1 MARLFL
7 LLSRTERLARVA
19 RCSPASFSTSL
30 LNRVS
35 AKSADQTSID
45 STGGFMKSKLLSLC
59 LLMALAVVFESGCA
73 TKKYVRNRVAERV
86 TPVENRTGE
95 LEETARRNT
104 SQLGELKTSVDD
116 VRGRADRAQATADR
130 ATSAAGQANAHVA
143 GVERS
148 VEELRANLDKY
159 TLRNTAMV
167 FFKPGSAVLTNE
179 AMAQLNTLA
188 SQITDR
194 SGFIF
199 EIIGHGD
206 TLKAT
211 RLDENLAQLR
221 AEAVERYLADR
232 YNIPVMRMF
241 AIGFGAPRMSGE
253 GASESTS
260 ATTQSLTRRVDIRV
274 LTSNAAA
281 STARATAARAA
292 STSNP

>member
-1 MARLFL
+1 
-7 LLSRTERLARVA
+7 
-19 RCSPASFSTSL
+19 
-30 LNRVS
+30 
-35 AKSADQTSID
+35 
-45 STGGFMKSKLLSLC
+45 MKSKLLFLC
-59 LLMALAVVFESGCA
+59 LFMVLIVVFESGCA

-104 SQLGELKTSVDD
+104 RQLGELKTSVDD

-130 ATSAAGQANAHVA
+130 ATSAADQANSHVA

-148 VEELRANLDKY
+148 VEDLRANLDKY
-159 TLRNTAMV
+159 TLRNTTMV
-167 FFKPGSAVLTNE
+167 FFKQGSAVLTSE

-194 SGFIF
+194 NGFIF

-211 RLDENLAQLR
+211 RLDEDLAKLR

-241 AIGFGAPRMSGE
+241 AIGFGAPRTLGE
-253 GASESTS
+253 SASESSS
-260 ATTQSLTRRVDIRV
+260 ATTQNITRRVDIRV

-281 STARATAARAA
+281 STARATSPRAP
-292 STSNP
+292 STSSP